1 PPAQATPGHQKRVH
15 ALYDYNARTE
25 NDLSFKEG
33 DILLLL
39 DQHEEDEDW
48 CYAQHTGLQYNNQ
61 KMEGYVPRNYVALE
75 DTQVFLGKE
84 ANIQNQ
90 RLLKVNS
97 RVTFPVE
104 DTPAIPCEPVTQP
117 APLTQCSVE
126 QTVASIPGP
135 QPVIP
140 STNDCDQFYMQKF
153 VTAQC
158 DYNAES
164 ENELSF
170 KKDDILILLDDA
182 HDTDKDMLYAER
194 TNPGFGTHRKK
205 GYVPR
210 VYISDDLE
218 SQSWFHG
225 KLSKQDAE
233 SKLKAQN
240 IDVGAFLI
248 RESENNPGSYAV
260 SFRVFEETEMYPH
273 SVGHIF
279 IKVSEDGIMNTLK
292 KRFRSLIGFVLYVSK
307 NKVSL
312 SKIIKAMRCS

>member
-1 PPAQATPGHQKRVH
+1 MGGCISPPAQATPGHQKRVH

-182 HDTDKDMLYAER
+182 HDTDQTLKQGFNVLTINYYVHVQYTDGYHADLHTYQPKSPHTVTKPAGQRRIGIFTTRRRVSNIYHAYIITSLLYSSGHIFSPCIDVTRFIYLYRALLLCR
-194 TNPGFGTHRKK
+194 CIQSHP
-205 GYVPR
+205 
-210 VYISDDLE
+210 YISDNRLLRTLRVYKYLPRRY
-218 SQSWFHG
+218 SQMPS
-225 KLSKQDAE
+225 
-233 SKLKAQN
+233 
-240 IDVGAFLI
+240 
-248 RESENNPGSYAV
+248 
-260 SFRVFEETEMYPH
+260 
-273 SVGHIF
+273 
-279 IKVSEDGIMNTLK
+279 
-292 KRFRSLIGFVLYVSK
+292 
-307 NKVSL
+307 
-312 SKIIKAMRCS
+312 